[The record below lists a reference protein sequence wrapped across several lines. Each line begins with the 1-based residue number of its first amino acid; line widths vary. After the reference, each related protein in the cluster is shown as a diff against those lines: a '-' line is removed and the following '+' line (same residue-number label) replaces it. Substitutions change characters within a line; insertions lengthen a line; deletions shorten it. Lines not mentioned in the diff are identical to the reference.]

1 MLKECIEV
9 FEKKLNSKGE
19 RLLLDSYMPVEG
31 TYIIVTE
38 EDGNFII
45 KDENIIDIKYDNK
58 TKEPINSE
66 SELNRIR
73 AKDYNSK
80 LIDMNKPIDSKKI
93 IHSNNYLSF
102 FIKKD
107 KFPTKD
113 GEEKK
118 LNFDVIEGYYSNLI
132 NPYLKYKSGKPKE
145 IYKAIEESIGEVNS
159 NEVNTIKKWVIENI
173 FELGRIYS
181 GKNYLKIFFDYPM
194 EDYIRENKRYIIPNI
209 YNKNDYNFKIGDVV
223 YGLPNDNM
231 GLNSKKPYLE
241 NKTRKMSIP
250 NLVNTED
257 VLIQRK
263 FFDYLMNFAT
273 EGNVNIYIG
282 DKIYARKNGEL
293 PPDNDFYGD
302 FMRIKKGKELEII
315 AFDKIVGY
323 KEELVKKVDYK
334 NLLGVNIIINE
345 DEVKFGEYGKKK
357 DIQNLINEVFF
368 SKYLI
373 SNYFTEAKDISLKDN
388 NVKKNLLIA
397 REGIFNWLYKGDI
410 NGINKLLDKV
420 SMNLIKSSLE
430 LGNTNKANKQF
441 NLRWA
446 LKGYFEG
453 GKDMASI
460 TENIKGILRVKMN
473 SKEDVYIE
481 NDNEYCFAIGHL
493 ANYFINQSKATKRPQ
508 FLINNFLDTENDDLV
523 RKNLRQLYKKYNYKD
538 EMITLRVRN
547 LYSMILGYEL
557 EGSLNDDMILLGSLS
572 NSLFYE
578 KNESELS
585 AGGDK

>member
-9 FEKKLNSKGE
+9 FKRELNSKGE
-19 RLLLDSYMPVEG
+19 RLLLDGYMPAEG

-38 EDGNFII
+38 ENGNFII
-45 KDENIIDIKYDNK
+45 KDENIIEIKYDKK

-66 SELNRIR
+66 IELNRVR
-73 AKDYNSK
+73 EKDYNSK
-80 LIDMNKPIDSKKI
+80 LIDMNKPLDVKKI

-118 LNFDVIEGYYSNLI
+118 LNLDVIEGYYSNLI

-145 IYKAIEESIGEVNS
+145 IYKSIEDIIGEVNID
-159 NEVNTIKKWVIENI
+159 EVNKIKKWIVENI
-173 FELGRIYS
+173 FELGKEYS
-181 GKNYLKIFFDYPM
+181 GKNYLKIFFDYPI
-194 EDYIRENKRYIIPNI
+194 EDYIRENKRYVIPNI
-209 YNKNDYNFKIGDVV
+209 YNKNDYNFKIGDIV

-293 PPDNDFYGD
+293 PSDDEFYGN

-323 KEELVKKVDYK
+323 KEELAKKVDYK

-345 DEVKFGEYGKKK
+345 EEVKHDEYGGKRGL
-357 DIQNLINEVFF
+357 QRLINEVFF

-373 SNYFTEAKDISLKDN
+373 NNYFTEAKDISLKDN
-388 NVKKNLLIA
+388 NVKRNLLIA
-397 REGIFNWLYKGDI
+397 REGIFNWLYKDDN
-410 NGINKLLDKV
+410 NGIDKLLDKV
-420 SMNLIKSSLE
+420 SMNLIKGSLE

-446 LKGYFEG
+446 LKSYFEG
-453 GKDMASI
+453 GKDMAI
-460 TENIKGILRVKMN
+460 VIKDIKDILRVKMN

-481 NDNEYCFAIGHL
+481 NDDEYGFAIGQL
-493 ANYFINQSKATKRPQ
+493 AYYFIKQSKSYKKPQ
-508 FLINNFLDTENDDLV
+508 FLINNLVNTKNNDLV
-523 RKNLRQLYKKYNYKD
+523 KKNLKQLYKKYNYKE
-538 EMITLRVRN
+538 EMNTLRVRN

-557 EGSLNDDMILLGSLS
+557 EGSLNDDMILAGFLS
-572 NSLFYE
+572 HSLFYE
-578 KNESELS
+578 NKESEVIV
-585 AGGDK
+585 GGDK

>member
-1 MLKECIEV
+1 MLKECIDV
-9 FEKKLNSKGE
+9 FKRELDSKGE
-19 RLLLDSYMPVEG
+19 RLLLDSYMPAEG

-38 EDGNFII
+38 ENGNFII

-66 SELNRIR
+66 SELNRVR
-73 AKDYNSK
+73 VLDYNSK
-80 LIDMNKPIDSKKI
+80 LIDMNKALDVKKI

-107 KFPTKD
+107 KFPTKE

-118 LNFDVIEGYYSNLI
+118 LSLDVIEGYYSNLI

-145 IYKAIEESIGEVNS
+145 IYKSIEDSIGEVNI
-159 NEVNTIKKWVIENI
+159 NEVSKIKKWIIENI
-173 FELGRIYS
+173 FELGKEYS
-181 GKNYLKIFFDYPM
+181 GKNYLKIFFDYPI

-345 DEVKFGEYGKKK
+345 DEVEFGEYGKKK

-373 SNYFTEAKDISLKDN
+373 NNYFTEAKDISLKDN

-420 SMNLIKSSLE
+420 SMNLIKSSLK

-493 ANYFINQSKATKRPQ
+493 ANYFINQSRATKRPQ

-523 RKNLRQLYKKYNYKD
+523 RKNLRQLYKKYNYK
-538 EMITLRVRN
+538 EEINTLRVRN

-557 EGSLNDDMILLGSLS
+557 EGSLKDDMILLGSLS

-578 KNESELS
+578 KNESELIV
-585 AGGDK
+585 GGDK

>member
-1 MLKECIEV
+1 MLKECIDV
-9 FEKKLNSKGE
+9 FKRELDSKGE
-19 RLLLDSYMPVEG
+19 RLLLDSYMPAEG

-38 EDGNFII
+38 ENGNFII

-66 SELNRIR
+66 SELNRVR
-73 AKDYNSK
+73 VLDYNSK
-80 LIDMNKPIDSKKI
+80 LIDMNKALDVKKI

-107 KFPTKD
+107 KFPTKE

-118 LNFDVIEGYYSNLI
+118 LSLDVIEGYYSNLI

-145 IYKAIEESIGEVNS
+145 IYKSIEDSIGEVNI
-159 NEVNTIKKWVIENI
+159 NEVSKIKKWIIENI
-173 FELGRIYS
+173 FELGKEYS
-181 GKNYLKIFFDYPM
+181 GKNYLKIFFDYPI

-345 DEVKFGEYGKKK
+345 DEVEFGEYGKKK

-373 SNYFTEAKDISLKDN
+373 NNYFTEAKDISLKDS

-420 SMNLIKSSLE
+420 SMNLIKSSLK

-493 ANYFINQSKATKRPQ
+493 ANYFINQSRATKRPQ

-523 RKNLRQLYKKYNYKD
+523 RKNLRQLYKKYNYK
-538 EMITLRVRN
+538 EEINTLRVRN

-557 EGSLNDDMILLGSLS
+557 EGSLKDDMILLGSLS

-578 KNESELS
+578 KNESELIV
-585 AGGDK
+585 GGDK

>member
-1 MLKECIEV
+1 MLKECIDV
-9 FEKKLNSKGE
+9 FKRELDSNGE
-19 RLLLDSYMPVEG
+19 RLLLDSYMPAEG

-38 EDGNFII
+38 ENGNFII

-66 SELNRIR
+66 SELNRVR
-73 AKDYNSK
+73 VLDYNSK
-80 LIDMNKPIDSKKI
+80 LIDMNKALDVKKI

-107 KFPTKD
+107 KFPTKE

-118 LNFDVIEGYYSNLI
+118 LSLDVIEGYYSNLI

-145 IYKAIEESIGEVNS
+145 IYKSIEDSIGEVNI
-159 NEVNTIKKWVIENI
+159 NEVSKIKKWIIENI
-173 FELGRIYS
+173 FELGKEYS
-181 GKNYLKIFFDYPM
+181 GKNYLKIFFDYPI

-345 DEVKFGEYGKKK
+345 DEVEFGEYGKKK

-373 SNYFTEAKDISLKDN
+373 NNYFTEAKDISLKDS

-420 SMNLIKSSLE
+420 SMNLIKSSLK

-493 ANYFINQSKATKRPQ
+493 ANYFINQSRATKRPQ

-523 RKNLRQLYKKYNYKD
+523 RKNLRQLYKKYNYK
-538 EMITLRVRN
+538 EEINTLRVRN

-557 EGSLNDDMILLGSLS
+557 EGSLKDDMILLGSLS

-578 KNESELS
+578 KNESELIV
-585 AGGDK
+585 GGDK

>member
-9 FEKKLNSKGE
+9 FKRELNSKGE
-19 RLLLDSYMPVEG
+19 RLLLDSYMPAEG

-38 EDGNFII
+38 EKGNFII
-45 KDENIIDIKYDNK
+45 KDENIIEIKYDK
-58 TKEPINSE
+58 KEQRLANSE

-73 AKDYNSK
+73 ALDYNSK

-118 LNFDVIEGYYSNLI
+118 LSLDVIEGYYLNLI

-145 IYKAIEESIGEVNS
+145 IYKAIEDSIGEVNS
-159 NEVNTIKKWVIENI
+159 NEVNKIKKWIIENI
-173 FELGRIYS
+173 FELGRVYS
-181 GKNYLKIFFDYPM
+181 GKNYLKIFFDYPI

-209 YNKNDYNFKIGDVV
+209 YNKNDYNFKIGEVV

-241 NKTRKMSIP
+241 NKTRKIRIP
-250 NLVNTED
+250 NLVNTEE
-257 VLIQRK
+257 VLMQRK

-273 EGNVNIYIG
+273 EGKVNIYIS
-282 DKIYARKNGEL
+282 DKIYARKNAEL
-293 PPDNDFYGD
+293 PPDDFDGI
-302 FMRIKKGKELEII
+302 FLRIKKGKELEII

-323 KEELVKKVDYK
+323 KEELLKKLDYK

-345 DEVKFGEYGKKK
+345 DEVNYYEYGDKKI
-357 DIQNLINEVFF
+357 IQKLINEVFF

-373 SNYFTEAKDISLKDN
+373 NNYFTEAKDISLKDN
-388 NVKKNLLIA
+388 NVKKNLLVA
-397 REGIFNWLYKGDI
+397 REGIFNWLYKGNS

-420 SMNLIKSSLE
+420 SINLIKGSLE
-430 LGNTNKANKQF
+430 RGYINNSNKQF

-453 GKDMASI
+453 GKDMAI
-460 TENIKGILRVKMN
+460 IIREIKDELRRKMD
-473 SKEDVYIE
+473 SKQDNYIGSDE
-481 NDNEYCFAIGHL
+481 EYCFAIGQL
-493 ANYFINQSKATKRPQ
+493 ANYFISQSKAAKKPQ
-508 FLINNFLDTENDDLV
+508 FLINNLV
-523 RKNLRQLYKKYNYKD
+523 NTKSNEVVKQNLKQLYKKYNYKE
-538 EMITLRVRN
+538 EMNTLRVRN
-547 LYSMILGYEL
+547 LYSMILVYEL
-557 EGSLNDDMILLGSLS
+557 DGKLNEDMILAGFLS

-578 KNESELS
+578 KSDKEEVMR
-585 AGGDK
+585 GDK

>member
-9 FEKKLNSKGE
+9 FKKELNSKGE
-19 RLLLDSYMPVEG
+19 RLLLDGYMPSEG

-38 EDGNFII
+38 ENCNFII

-66 SELNRIR
+66 IELNRVR
-73 AKDYNSK
+73 VLDYNSK
-80 LIDMNKPIDSKKI
+80 LIDMNKALDVKKI

-107 KFPTKD
+107 KFPTKE

-118 LNFDVIEGYYSNLI
+118 LSLDVIEGYYSNLI

-145 IYKAIEESIGEVNS
+145 IYKSIEDSIGEVNI
-159 NEVNTIKKWVIENI
+159 NEVNKIKGWIIENI
-173 FELGRIYS
+173 FDLGKVYS
-181 GKNYLKIFFDYPM
+181 GKNYLKIFFDYPI
-194 EDYIRENKRYIIPNI
+194 EDYIRENKRYVIPNI
-209 YNKNDYNFKIGDVV
+209 YNKNDYNFKIGDIV

-241 NKTRKMSIP
+241 NRTRKISIP

-257 VLIQRK
+257 VLVQRK

-293 PPDNDFYGD
+293 PPNEFYGD
-302 FMRIKKGKELEII
+302 FLRIKKGKELEII

-323 KEELVKKVDYK
+323 KEELAKKVDYK
-334 NLLGVNIIINE
+334 NLLDVNIIINE
-345 DEVKFGEYGKKK
+345 DEVKFDEYGNKK
-357 DIQNLINEVFF
+357 DIQNLISEVFF

-373 SNYFTEAKDISLKDN
+373 KNYFTEAKDISLKDS
-388 NVKKNLLIA
+388 NVKRNLLIA
-397 REGIFNWLYKGDI
+397 REGIFNWLYKGEN

-420 SMNLIKSSLE
+420 SMNLIKSSIL

-441 NLRWA
+441 NLRLA

-453 GKDMASI
+453 GKDMAI
-460 TENIKGILRVKMN
+460 IIKEIKDKLRVKIN
-473 SKEDVYIE
+473 SREDIYIE
-481 NDNEYCFAIGHL
+481 NDDEYCFAIGYL
-493 ANYFINQSKATKRPQ
+493 ANYFISQSKAAKKPQ
-508 FLINNFLDTENDDLV
+508 FLINNFLDTESDDLV
-523 RKNLRQLYKKYNYKD
+523 RKNLKQLYKKYNYKE
-538 EMITLRVRN
+538 EMNTPRIRN

-557 EGSLNDDMILLGSLS
+557 DSNLNDDMILLGSLS
-572 NSLFYE
+572 KSLFYE
-578 KNESELS
+578 NKESEVS
-585 AGGDK
+585 VGGDK

>member
-1 MLKECIEV
+1 MLKECIDV
-9 FEKKLNSKGE
+9 FKRELDSKGE
-19 RLLLDSYMPVEG
+19 RLLLDSYMPAEG

-38 EDGNFII
+38 ENGNFII

-118 LNFDVIEGYYSNLI
+118 LNLDVIQGYYSNLI

-145 IYKAIEESIGEVNS
+145 IYKSIEDSIGEVNI
-159 NEVNTIKKWVIENI
+159 NEVSKIKKWIIENI
-173 FELGRIYS
+173 FELGKEYS
-181 GKNYLKIFFDYPM
+181 GKNYLKIFFDYSI

-345 DEVKFGEYGKKK
+345 DEVKHNEYGGKKEL
-357 DIQNLINEVFF
+357 QRLISEVFF

-373 SNYFTEAKDISLKDN
+373 NNYFTEVKDISLKDS

-397 REGIFNWLYKGDI
+397 REGIFNWLYKGEN

-420 SMNLIKSSLE
+420 SMNLIKGSLE

-453 GKDMASI
+453 GKDMAI
-460 TENIKGILRVKMN
+460 IIKNIKDVLRVKMN

-481 NDNEYCFAIGHL
+481 NDDEYCFAIGQL
-493 ANYFINQSKATKRPQ
+493 AYYFIKQSKAYKKPQ
-508 FLINNFLDTENDDLV
+508 FLINNLVNTKNNDLV
-523 RKNLRQLYKKYNYKD
+523 KKNLKQLYKKYNYKE
-538 EMITLRVRN
+538 EMNTLKVRN

-557 EGSLNDDMILLGSLS
+557 EGSLNDDMTLAGFLS

-578 KNESELS
+578 KNESELIV
-585 AGGDK
+585 GGDK